1 MNFNWLTW
9 QSHSLDSTNSRRAI
23 VVGERPCLSFLGQ
36 GETNF
41 NDKPL
46 NRTSFA
52 NLIFSNKRWQL
63 KGTQYVETLYGGQFT
78 SIINSVDEN
87 KLSALISTN
96 LHWYDLIGYFYS
108 KQLMEITRHGPN
120 GPNVLWLVAEDQG
133 IDHENAPIPP
143 HNTVERTATFWVLQT
158 ISKSATHLHV
168 VSPVQ
173 KRFWNDCMF
182 CYIISW
188 LCWMTDIR
196 FDRNHARGTLA
207 CFPTVCLTDWLT
219 SWSTNSISCLTD
231 WGNIDSFSLSCW
243 STDSSTECARDSVVL
258 NVFTLLFHFIDKTKP
273 NESIKSTI

>member
-1 MNFNWLTW
+1 MNFDWLTW

-87 KLSALISTN
+87 KLSSLISTN

-143 HNTVERTATFWVLQT
+143 HNTVERTATFWVQQT
-158 ISKSATHLHV
+158 ISKSATNLHV
-168 VSPVQ
+168 VSTVQ
-173 KRFWNDCMF
+173 KRFW
-182 CYIISW
+182 
-188 LCWMTDIR
+188 T
-196 FDRNHARGTLA
+196 
-207 CFPTVCLTDWLT
+207 
-219 SWSTNSISCLTD
+219 ISCFVT
-231 WGNIDSFSLSCW
+231 
-243 STDSSTECARDSVVL
+243 
-258 NVFTLLFHFIDKTKP
+258 
-273 NESIKSTI
+273 